1 MKNKLKIF
9 LLMLLIFSTFFYL
22 QEFVYADD
30 PPQPPPDQPAQSE
43 PVPAEPTL
51 SEQVE
56 VIVTEQ
62 PTQTE
67 VPEEPIQS
75 GNSETCSG
83 AGCTTV
89 EVVNQE
95 NPSGVGAGASE
106 EQTQYYGNGKVEET
120 PTPPEFEGSIT
131 ENVYKVGPWSCVP
144 TGCSLASGVTEHK
157 MSLKWDLYDMFNEP
171 LTSKFGVLSGTH
183 IGANLCEARQAT
195 YYGEGFMNFRCSRV
209 EQYTLVDC
217 VTVPSSSG
225 SKFSQHCETT
235 LHTRTVYA
243 SHSAPDSGCTE
254 LALQSGYNTAL
265 SVLSG
270 EESYTVDISDPN
282 EAECYGK
289 PDGYKYGKEES
300 QTCRTYRAVAIG
312 GTPTS
317 YAESRS
323 NGNTVIKNY
332 CYELYGSCINVKTG
346 KVEYLTEPVSKEDEN
361 PCRNK
366 GEEWYYVR
374 NDYKDESDRHWHI
387 FIPLN
392 TKETDVY
399 QFDMKSKSKENS
411 SKMCRAFIE
420 KYSKNYEY
428 TKYIVPAVGSFN
440 KNKSDINLV
449 KNGCYYKS
457 TVTIPIRQRFYNEVA
472 DDNDDTSEIIGFNFY
487 YRPISLDNPFP
498 NGITKYS
505 DWEKWNE
512 NKKQGKENPELD
524 KSFNTIT
531 YAAANINLSY
541 IRNYNKENLYTDWS
555 KMNIDG
561 SSIFIQKDNIIDR
574 NGLITKKTFYSLGC
588 GIENQCEYLDKE
600 QKIKNPIYQPRCK
613 NNKTNDICP
622 TSSYK

>member
-1 MKNKLKIF
+1 MINNRMKGIT
-9 LLMLLIFSTFFYL
+9 LICIISLTLVAFYS
-22 QEFVYADD
+22 FTIIVYA
-30 PPQPPPDQPAQSE
+30 
-43 PVPAEPTL
+43 
-51 SEQVE
+51 
-56 VIVTEQ
+56 
-62 PTQTE
+62 
-67 VPEEPIQS
+67 
-75 GNSETCSG
+75 N
-83 AGCTTV
+83 
-89 EVVNQE
+89 
-95 NPSGVGAGASE
+95 
-106 EQTQYYGNGKVEET
+106 
-120 PTPPEFEGSIT
+120 TPPENTPPENNSLGGSAEVTVVNEQEQSQNDNNDSGDTSGCGDHCGGDTPNNNTETTTPSGNNGQGKSDGEGGYYSGSNSGNNHYIGDVT
-131 ENVYKVGPWSCVP
+131 SSTIQEGDWTCSP
-144 TGCSLASGVTEHK
+144 TGCSIISGVSEHT

-171 LTSKFGVLSGTH
+171 LTSKFGVLAGTH
-183 IGANLCEARQAT
+183 IGANLCESRKAV
-195 YYGEGFMNFRCSRV
+195 YYGEGYMNYSCTREV
-209 EQYTLVDC
+209 KEIVTDC
-217 VTVPSSSG
+217 VMYPTRGPNDEPDWG
-225 SKFSQHCETT
+225 YHCESY
-235 LHTRTVYA
+235 TRTRIERESRTYA
-243 SHSAPDSGCTE
+243 HSGCNE
-254 LALQSGYNTAL
+254 AALQDGYNTAL
-265 SVLSG
+265 FVLSG
-270 EESYTVDISDPN
+270 KESYTVDISDPN
-282 EAECYGK
+282 EAKCYDK
-289 PDGYKYGKEES
+289 PDGYKYGEEEN
-300 QTCRTYRAVAIG
+300 QVCKTYHAVSIG
-312 GTPTS
+312 GVPTS
-317 YAESRS
+317 YAESRN

-366 GEEWYYVR
+366 GDEWYYVK

-399 QFDMKSKSKENS
+399 QFAMKSKSKENS
-411 SKMCRAFIE
+411 SQMCRAFIE
-420 KYSKNYEY
+420 KYSKDYEY

-457 TVTIPIRQRFYNEVA
+457 TVTIPIRQRFYNEV
-472 DDNDDTSEIIGFNFY
+472 DSNNKDTSELIGFNFY

-524 KSFNTIT
+524 KSFNTVT

-574 NGLITKKTFYSLGC
+574 NGLITNKTFYSLGC

-600 QKIKNPIYQPRCK
+600 RKIKNPIYQPRCK
-613 NNKTNDICP
+613 NNKTNDTCP